1 VITVDLATRLKAA
14 GLAWHPENGDVFFI
28 PDRDLDDQLFAVSEM
43 MVEIRTVP
51 GGREIAFNGSAEW
64 ALDAIL
70 QREVVWLPSEEQLRD
85 RLGDAFVS
93 LSRVGGGYRCD
104 VADPDGA
111 GSYQASG
118 AADAYGRALLDRLER
133 DRLGEPG

>member
-1 VITVDLATRLKAA
+1 MISVELATRLKAA
-14 GLAWHPENGDVFFI
+14 GLRWRPANGDVFFI
-28 PDRDLDDQLFAVSEM
+28 PDRDLDDQVFSISEM

-85 RLGDAFVS
+85 LLGEAFVA
-93 LSRVGGGYRCD
+93 LVRTRNGFRCEVADGGGSRSYE
-104 VADPDGA
+104 DPE
-111 GSYQASG
+111 
-118 AADAYGRALLDRLER
+118 AADAYGLALIHRLEAGR
-133 DRLGEPG
+133 